1 MLFNLST
8 FIIYIDEH
16 SNKTNVSSFYLN
28 HQYDSYFE
36 PIVRLIL
43 KNKSIFHKIKD
54 KEAFKVVQIML
65 FKNIHKFTNDDILTF
80 LDILGDPSFLSVSL
94 NKHIQDLKFSTSQ
107 LENFEHSSR
116 LKAFEYYNKALLR
129 YF

>member
-1 MLFNLST
+1 
-8 FIIYIDEH
+8 
-16 SNKTNVSSFYLN
+16 
-28 HQYDSYFE
+28 
-36 PIVRLIL
+36 
-43 KNKSIFHKIKD
+43 
-54 KEAFKVVQIML
+54 ML